1 MSIIYTQD
9 GSSGSAKTLRFKLNG
24 GDPSGKVTLFSNLA
38 ASSSG
43 DVDIKAYSGAAYVAY
58 TIGGSAVK
66 LDSNNSSAIIQG
78 PGQYEVVIA
87 ADTPCQIH
95 VTTSTNLDLISGF

>member
-9 GSSGSAKTLRFKLNG
+9 GSSDAAKTLRFKLNG

-43 DVDIKAYSGAAYVAY
+43 DVDIKAFSGSTYIAY
-58 TIGGSAVK
+58 TIGGTAVK

-78 PGQYEVVIA
+78 PGQYEIVIA

>member
-9 GSSGSAKTLRFKLNG
+9 GSSGDAKTLRFTLRDGSAN
-24 GDPSGKVTLFSNLA
+24 GKVSLYSNLA

-66 LDSNNSSAIIQG
+66 LDSNNSSAVIQG
-78 PGQYEVVIA
+78 PGQFEIVIA
-87 ADTPCQIH
+87 ASTPCQIH
-95 VTTSTNLDLISGF
+95 ASLQASIDLISGF

>member
-9 GSSGSAKTLRFKLNG
+9 GSSGGAKTLRFKLNG
-24 GDPSGKVTLFSNLA
+24 GSPEGKVTLFSNLA

-58 TIGGSAVK
+58 TIGG
-66 LDSNNSSAIIQG
+66 L
-78 PGQYEVVIA
+78 
-87 ADTPCQIH
+87 
-95 VTTSTNLDLISGF
+95 

>member
-1 MSIIYTQD
+1 MSVIYTQD
-9 GSSGSAKTLRFKLNG
+9 GSSGDVKTLRFTLRDGSAN
-24 GDPSGKVTLFSNLA
+24 GKVSLYSNLA

>member
-9 GSSGSAKTLRFKLNG
+9 GSSGDAKTLRFKLRDGSAN
-24 GDPSGKVTLFSNLA
+24 GKVSLYSNLA

-78 PGQYEVVIA
+78 PGQFEIVIA
-87 ADTPCQIH
+87 ASTPCQIH
-95 VTTSTNLDLISGF
+95 ASLQASIELISGF